1 MYIYPVANGAQF
13 YRAIFTIMVNL
24 YSFGAELI
32 ISIHEIIGQKFFPFK
47 AGFMKDFGYSK
58 FNQSMLT
65 EAEQAELS
73 LIILPKLGGKVV

>member
-13 YRAIFTIMVNL
+13 YRAIFTIMVK
-24 YSFGAELI
+24 YSFVAELI

-47 AGFMKDFGYSK
+47 AGFMKDFGCSK

-73 LIILPKLGGKVV
+73 LIILPKLGGKIV